1 MAPLY
6 ADVRALLLTLGS
18 LSNNDGDGNENGEKP
33 IGLDCGQN
41 NNSARASRSFVHFF
55 AVFARF
61 ARFVE
66 DRNTKQQFSFPF
78 SELWDN
84 PLEFKSKEICQ
95 HLSN

>member
-18 LSNNDGDGNENGEKP
+18 LSNNDGDGNENVKNE
-33 IGLDCGQN
+33 IGSDCGQN
-41 NNSARASRSFVHFF
+41 NNFARASRSFVHFF

-61 ARFVE
+61 VE
-66 DRNTKQQFSFPF
+66 DRNTKQQFSFSF
-78 SELWDN
+78 SELWYN
-84 PLEFKSKEICQ
+84 PLEFKCKEICQ

>member
-18 LSNNDGDGNENGEKP
+18 LSNSDGDGNENGEKP

-66 DRNTKQQFSFPF
+66 DRNTKQQFSF
-78 SELWDN
+78 SELWYN

>member
-66 DRNTKQQFSFPF
+66 DRNTKQQFSFSF
-78 SELWDN
+78 SEL
-84 PLEFKSKEICQ
+84 
-95 HLSN
+95 

>member
-18 LSNNDGDGNENGEKP
+18 LRNNDGDGNENGEKP
-33 IGLDCGQN
+33 VGLDWQN

-66 DRNTKQQFSFPF
+66 DRNTKQQFSF
-78 SELWDN
+78 SELWYN

>member
-18 LSNNDGDGNENGEKP
+18 LSNNDGDGNENGEKA

-41 NNSARASRSFVHFF
+41 NNFARASRSFVHFF

-66 DRNTKQQFSFPF
+66 DRNTKQQFSFSF
-78 SELWDN
+78 SEL
-84 PLEFKSKEICQ
+84 
-95 HLSN
+95 